1 MIDTDNSP
9 RREKPDDTAKMN
21 GQVNRSETSTTVNPS
36 KPHGESNASNGSTCG
51 SEIKELAN
59 VVYVAPKHA
68 RKAKNS
74 LQQKG
79 WLEKRYRMIKVE
91 HKIEHSDG
99 EGNKNNLPEQV
110 IAVPISAPFSEV
122 IAAFGEIFLHHGEEE
137 LPLTTSQYASKTK
150 QNKSLT

>member
-9 RREKPDDTAKMN
+9 RRQKTDYTAKMN
-21 GQVNRSETSTTVNPS
+21 GQADRLKTSTTVDPS
-36 KPHGESNASNGSTCG
+36 KPHGRNNVSNGSSCG
-51 SEIKELAN
+51 SEVKELAN

-91 HKIEHSDG
+91 HKIEHNDG
-99 EGNKNNLPEQV
+99 EGNSNALPKQA

-150 QNKSLT
+150 QNKL

>member
-1 MIDTDNSP
+1 LIDADNSP
-9 RREKPDDTAKMN
+9 RRERPDDKA
-21 GQVNRSETSTTVNPS
+21 NRSETSTTVFQS
-36 KPHGESNASNGSTCG
+36 KPYSQNNASNGSTCDG
-51 SEIKELAN
+51 EVKELAN
-59 VVYVAPKHA
+59 VVYVAPRHA

-79 WLEKRYRMIKVE
+79 WLEKRYRMIKIK
-91 HKIEHSDG
+91 HKNKHSDEG
-99 EGNKNNLPEQV
+99 GNKNDLLEQV

-150 QNKSLT
+150 